1 MSLRLTLSL
10 AFAAVILL
18 ALLLAGSAFVFFR
31 RADREQQT
39 LEHLAAVAPQV
50 TLELRAV
57 QRAGAGPESVADLLR
72 QAARANDVRVLLLDR
87 RGIVTEDS
95 GDNLRGST
103 LAQPPEVESQR
114 GIYRS
119 WTGRGPGGER
129 LVFLFVPQ
137 PRFTRSPARGAGAPG
152 SSTAGEPL
160 DTIVLAVPEDTVA
173 GAWRDLLPG
182 LLAAGAIALVA
193 SLVVAALLARSI
205 AQPLTLLTRASEEM
219 ARGRYEQ
226 EIPVRRSAE
235 VGRLAR
241 AFNLMAR
248 EVGRSHL
255 QMRAL
260 FANVSHDLKT
270 PLTSILGFS
279 QALRDGTVEGADAVV
294 ETGAI
299 IHEEAER
306 VRALVE
312 DLLFLSEI
320 DAGETPL
327 VSAPVDLSDL
337 LLRCGRRFAARFAAR
352 GITFTVEPSVSI
364 VVQGDAGKLERVLD
378 NLLDNA
384 LKYTPAGGRVEL
396 RAAAGADAAVT
407 LFNSGAAIPA
417 AELDRIFDRFYR
429 LDRARSGVARGSG
442 LGLAIARELA
452 ELHGG
457 TLAAGS
463 GGGGVTLTLHLPL
476 VAAQAETGPA
486 RTPDAGPGA
495 PPLPVRH
502 TQSRP

>member
-57 QRAGAGPESVADLLR
+57 QRTGAGPEQVTDLLR
-72 QAARANDVRVLLLDR
+72 QAARDNDVRVLLIDR
-87 RGIVTEDS
+87 RGVVTVDS
-95 GDNLRGST
+95 GDSLRGST
-103 LAQPPEVESQR
+103 LAQPPEVETQR

-137 PRFTRSPARGAGAPG
+137 PRFTRSPARGGPPG
-152 SSTAGEPL
+152 PSTAGEPL
-160 DTIVLAVPEDTVA
+160 DTVVLAVPEDTVA

-182 LLAAGAIALVA
+182 LLAAGAIALVC

-226 EIPVRRSAE
+226 EIPVRRNDE

-248 EVGRSHL
+248 EVGQSHL

-279 QALRDGTVEGADAVV
+279 QALRDRTVEEAGAVV

-306 VRALVE
+306 IRALVE

-320 DAGETPL
+320 DAGEAPL

-337 LLRCGRRFAARFAAR
+337 LLRCGRRFAARFAERA
-352 GITFTVEPSVSI
+352 ISFTVEPSPPI
-364 VVQGDAGKLERVLD
+364 AVQGDAGKLERVLD

-384 LKYTPAGGRVEL
+384 LKYTPAGGRVVL
-396 RAAAGADAAVT
+396 RATAGVDAAVT

-429 LDRARSGVARGSG
+429 LDRARSGAARGSG

-452 ELHGG
+452 QLHGG
-457 TLAAGS
+457 TLVAGS
-463 GGGGVTLTLHLPL
+463 DGAGVTFTLRLPL
-476 VAAQAETGPA
+476 VPAHGETGPA
-486 RTPDAGPGA
+486 RIPGA
-495 PPLPVRH
+495 DADAPVLPVTHPPGRL
-502 TQSRP
+502 